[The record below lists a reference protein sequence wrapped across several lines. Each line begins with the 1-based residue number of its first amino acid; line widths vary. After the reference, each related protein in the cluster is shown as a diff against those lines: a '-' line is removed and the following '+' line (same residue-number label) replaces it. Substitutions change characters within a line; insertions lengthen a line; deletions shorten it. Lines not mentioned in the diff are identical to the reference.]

1 MRTAAEKADLSLY
14 DQLESNEAEETIYR
28 LMLTV
33 TAMLS
38 VCIAAMG
45 VMGLLNAAAGRVH
58 SRRRDLSVLRSV
70 GMTGAKSC
78 ACWCTRGCSAACWP
92 RSSEPE
98 GICF

>member
-1 MRTAAEKADLSLY
+1 MY

-58 SRRRDLSVLRSV
+58 SRRRDLSVLRAW
-70 GMTGAKSC
+70 G
-78 ACWCTRGCSAACWP
+78 
-92 RSSEPE
+92 
-98 GICF
+98 